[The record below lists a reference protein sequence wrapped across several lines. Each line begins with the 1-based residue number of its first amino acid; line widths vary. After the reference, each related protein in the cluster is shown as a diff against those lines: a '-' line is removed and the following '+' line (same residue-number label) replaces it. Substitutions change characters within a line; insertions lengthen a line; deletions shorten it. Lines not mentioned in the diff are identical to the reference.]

1 MTVSSLVEKRKAVY
15 KNLKSYNDSS
25 FPGLVYFYDSDLSDL
40 SRSISVYLEKTL
52 ESFYGKKYS
61 INTDKD
67 LDRHASDILS
77 LPNVTPN
84 GAILP
89 KKETASF
96 LNSAQ
101 IEVMNLLD
109 KHNITDHIVKLMCIH
124 VMIKAPFESLKTQNR
139 PYYTGKIHSDA
150 WVGHHGDS
158 IFMAG
163 VLGDVEGTTVEYF
176 EPINPNEKFLNISDD
191 FNKAHKRYAGA
202 RYIDKME
209 KSKLVV
215 MDHACL
221 HRTKFES
228 NSKTRVSINF
238 GVIMKSTHSHKNSTE
253 TINRFESSYF
263 TIDQLRR
270 VGHDLTFSV
279 NETLGQCA
287 IKFKDNDNPPAPLP
301 NNGVVLRGL
310 NV

>member
-1 MTVSSLVEKRKAVY
+1 MTSLIEERKSVY
-15 KNLKSYNDSS
+15 KNLQGYSDLS
-25 FPGLVYFYDSDLSDL
+25 FPGLVYFYDADLSDL
-40 SRSISVYLEKTL
+40 RHSISVYLEKTL
-52 ESFYGKKYS
+52 ETFYGKKYS
-61 INTDKD
+61 IDTDKD
-67 LDRHASDILS
+67 LERHTPDILN

-89 KKETASF
+89 KKETAPF
-96 LNSAQ
+96 LNKAQ
-101 IEVMNLLD
+101 IDVMNLLD
-109 KHNITDHIVKLMCIH
+109 KHNISDHIEKLMCIH

-163 VLGDVEGTTVEYF
+163 VLGDIEGSTVEYF
-176 EPINPNEKFLNISDD
+176 EPINPNEEFLNISDD
-191 FNKAHKRYAGA
+191 FNKAHKRYTGTK
-202 RYIDKME
+202 YIGKME
-209 KSKLVV
+209 KSKLIA

-238 GVIMKSTHSHKNSTE
+238 GVIMKSTYSHENSVE
-253 TINRFESSYF
+253 IIDRFEASYF
-263 TIDQLRR
+263 TIEQLRR
-270 VGHDLTFSV
+270 VGHDLTFFV
-279 NETLGQCA
+279 EETLEQCA
-287 IKFKDNDNPPAPLP
+287 IKFKGNDNPPAPLP
-301 NNGVVLRGL
+301 NNGTVLRGL